1 MAEPCFSPGDL
12 VWYRQVYPGGYGFAN
27 RVPAVFLEATQ
38 RRVAIEV
45 LKRDGTR
52 ARIYVAPLNISP
64 RDAGESIEWT
74 R

>member
-1 MAEPCFSPGDL
+1 MRTGDL
-12 VWYRQVYPGGYGFAN
+12 VWWRYTARGGYGYT
-27 RVPAVFLEATQ
+27 RRIPGVFLRQTM

-52 ARIYVAPLNISP
+52 ARRFVLLDNVEP
-64 RDAGESIEWT
+64 RRADETIVWS